1 MIPDKK
7 RQRALP
13 GIAATLAAGFD
24 LTTRHLWLLLLPV
37 LLDAFLWL
45 GPRLSVRPL
54 IMQMLSLWPQDP
66 ALEGMVE
73 QLMML
78 APYTNLFTFL
88 SIPLIGVPVL
98 LVGLAPEKTPLA
110 VSVTEVN
117 SAATWFACLVL
128 FLLLGLLLTAV
139 YYTLIA
145 RAVAAN
151 TEQSGMAPED
161 AGAFSPAVTPIPLI
175 VHVGRTG
182 FFLFLVGVALVFLL
196 LLLYVPLSLITVVV
210 SLLSPLLGMLI
221 LLSGLVLVLWLVLLG
236 FFLPQSVAL
245 YGHWPHHALRESVQI
260 IRRHGSSAMG
270 LILVVILVNRLLS
283 QLLWW
288 MEDGTWITAVSIL
301 AHAFISTSLLAATFI
316 FYRDRTKLSY
326 L

>member
-7 RQRALP
+7 RPRTLP
-13 GIAATLAAGFD
+13 GVGATLAAGFD

-37 LLDAFLWL
+37 MLDAFLWL

-54 IMQMLSLWPQDP
+54 IMQMLQLWPQDP
-66 ALEGMVE
+66 ALAGMAE
-73 QLMML
+73 QVTML

-117 SAATWFACLVL
+117 SATTWLAYFVP

-145 RAVAAN
+145 RTVSAN
-151 TEQSGMAPED
+151 TRHAAAAQGE
-161 AGAFSPAVTPIPLI
+161 AGVFSPISAPIPL
-175 VHVGRTG
+175 VAHVWRTW
-182 FFLFLVGVALVFLL
+182 FLLFVVGVALVFALL
-196 LLLYVPLSLITVVV
+196 LFYVPLSLVTVVV
-210 SLLSPLLGMLI
+210 SLLSPLLGTLVLLSGMVLVVWLI
-221 LLSGLVLVLWLVLLG
+221 LLA

-245 YGHWPHHALRESVQI
+245 YGRLPHHALRESMQI

-270 LILVVILVNRLLS
+270 LILVVILVNRLLG
-283 QLLWW
+283 QFLWW

-301 AHAFISTSLLAATFI
+301 AHAFVSTSLLAATFI
-316 FYRDRTKLSY
+316 FYRDRTTDPRF
-326 L
+326 